1 MRATHRPSSLPS
13 ARSRALTVGPAL
25 AIALLS
31 IAASL
36 SAQAPQWRSFSSS
49 ADRFQALFP
58 VEPQVSKNSV
68 PVGNDTFE
76 LRSYEA
82 DTGSSSLYVGVCDYG
97 AKGAAANPDEMLTS
111 AKKGAV
117 DHMSAHILAEKK
129 ITLGSSPGVEFQA
142 ENDNLHFTA
151 RMYMAGGVLYQTMVA
166 TPLNEKFADTARF
179 LDAFELLPSNGPA
192 ATAGPDA
199 GPASLAAADWKQY
212 RYAGDGF
219 TAWFP
224 SPPALQDQKINTEGG
239 LVDLRTYVVEN
250 TSGTLIA
257 AVCDYGAAAAGK
269 DPDVLLEDARNGA
282 VDNLKGH
289 LASEKKIALGAYHG
303 IEFEADSDAAHVS
316 VRIYLAGTTLYQMI
330 AASPAN
336 ARSADTARFLDS
348 FQLIPPR
355 AAH

>member
-1 MRATHRPSSLPS
+1 
-13 ARSRALTVGPAL
+13 
-25 AIALLS
+25 
-31 IAASL
+31 
-36 SAQAPQWRSFSSS
+36 
-49 ADRFQALFP
+49 
-58 VEPQVSKNSV
+58 
-68 PVGNDTFE
+68 
-76 LRSYEA
+76 
-82 DTGSSSLYVGVCDYG
+82 
-97 AKGAAANPDEMLTS
+97 MLTS